1 MDILVYSFI
10 IFSMSLH
17 LNTLGIYVAKEEE
30 AGGALRES
38 RMLQMS
44 PDTLISVSKHPHSA
58 VLIFSSPY
66 H

>member
-17 LNTLGIYVAKEEE
+17 LNTLGIYVAQEEDF
-30 AGGALRES
+30 ASGGES

>member
-17 LNTLGIYVAKEEE
+17 LNTLGIYVAEEE
-30 AGGALRES
+30 EDSASGES